1 MIRLGIRR
9 LLHPSDNGRMR
20 SLQAALRLHLHH
32 VLANL
37 ARAAR
42 PIPSINQRD
51 AFVSLP
57 IAARTLYHGL
67 GQHALRQFME

>member
-1 MIRLGIRR
+1 
-9 LLHPSDNGRMR
+9 MR
-20 SLQAALRLHLHH
+20 SLQAALRHHLHH